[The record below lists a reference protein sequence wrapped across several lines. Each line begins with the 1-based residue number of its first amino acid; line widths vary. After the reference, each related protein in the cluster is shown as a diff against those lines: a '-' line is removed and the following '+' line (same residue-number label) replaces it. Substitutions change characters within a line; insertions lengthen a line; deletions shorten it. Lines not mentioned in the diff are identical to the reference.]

1 VTSEGRVRSADE
13 EGRPCVQ
20 STFVGHEPIVA
31 PSLRVPAHAAVEDY
45 VPFPV
50 LAHRDLWQAS
60 LEIPFI
66 IHCLG
71 IPPAQRIL
79 EVGCGRANALV
90 PLAER
95 CAPRRLVG
103 LDVDGG
109 LLAGAQR
116 HLEASGVAAELFQAD
131 VRSLPFPDRAF
142 DVVLDFGTC
151 YHIAT
156 PERALAEI
164 ARVLA
169 PGGRLIHETPL
180 AQLLAH
186 PVRSSRRLLPWAA
199 VPRLV
204 FHRNAL
210 LFASRVKS

>member
-1 VTSEGRVRSADE
+1 M
-13 EGRPCVQ
+13 P
-20 STFVGHEPIVA
+20 STTYDA
-31 PSLRVPAHAAVEDY
+31 PSPRVPAHAPVEDY
-45 VPFPV
+45 APFPV
-50 LAHRDLWQAS
+50 LARRDLWQAS
-60 LEIPFI
+60 LEIPLI
-66 IHCLG
+66 VHCLG
-71 IPPAQRIL
+71 IPRTQRIL

-109 LLAGAQR
+109 LLKGARR
-116 HLEASGVAAELFQAD
+116 HLDACGVTAELFQAD
-131 VRSLPFPDRAF
+131 VRSLPFPDGAF

-180 AQLLAH
+180 GQLLSH
-186 PVRSSRRLLPWAA
+186 PVRSSGRRLPWSA
-199 VPRLV
+199 VPGLV
-204 FHRNAL
+204 PHRHAL
-210 LFASRVKS
+210 LFASRIKR